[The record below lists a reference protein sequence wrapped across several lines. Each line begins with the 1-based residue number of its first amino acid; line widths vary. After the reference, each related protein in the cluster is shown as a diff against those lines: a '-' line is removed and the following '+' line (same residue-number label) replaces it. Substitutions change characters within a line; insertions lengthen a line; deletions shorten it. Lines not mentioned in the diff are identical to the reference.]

1 VSALPARIA
10 RITEATPRSRLLSID
25 LEGRPFV
32 FSAGQAVL
40 IGPRGA
46 VDPKPYSIATS
57 RARVAAG
64 GPLEVLVAVDSSGED
79 FGWMRP
85 GAAIDVDG
93 PFGTFT
99 LPPDISQRRLLF
111 VAGGTGIAPIRAML
125 EDILARVPRPQISLL
140 YSARRA
146 DEFAFIAELEAHAH
160 AARLELHQT
169 VTREDLSWQGRRG
182 RVGRAEFEAVMHEP
196 ADTLCFVCGPPAM
209 VEESIA
215 TLSALGVPTPSIRTE
230 QWGK

>member
-1 VSALPARIA
+1 M
-10 RITEATPRSRLLSID
+10 
-25 LEGRPFV
+25 
-32 FSAGQAVL
+32 L

-46 VDPKPYSIATS
+46 ADLKPYSIATS
-57 RARVAAG
+57 RGRVAAG
-64 GPLEVLVAVDSSGED
+64 GPLEVLVAVDAAGED
-79 FGWMRP
+79 FGWMRA
-85 GAAIDVDG
+85 GAAIDVEG
-93 PFGTFT
+93 PFGSFT
-99 LPPDISQRRLLF
+99 LPLEIPQRRLLF

-125 EDILARVPRPQISLL
+125 EDILARDPRPQISLL

-146 DEFAFIAELEAHAH
+146 DEFAFIMELEAYAH
-160 AARLELHQT
+160 GGRLELHQT

-209 VEESIA
+209 VEGAIA
-215 TLSALGVPTPSIRTE
+215 TLTALGVPAPSIRTE